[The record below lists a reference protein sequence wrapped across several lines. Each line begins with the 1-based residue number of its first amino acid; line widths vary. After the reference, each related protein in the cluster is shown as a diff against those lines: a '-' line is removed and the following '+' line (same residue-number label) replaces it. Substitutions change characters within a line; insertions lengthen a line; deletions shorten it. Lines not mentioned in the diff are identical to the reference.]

1 MPPTF
6 PVPRDPDRIAPPR
19 FTCRHAAVGGA
30 SQVTVSGELD
40 LATAPCLE
48 RALHSAEVRPA
59 LVVLDLRDVE
69 FLDCAGAYLLVATDR
84 RIRSEGGRFVIVIR
98 PGGTVDRLL
107 ALTGAG
113 RELELTELLPVARSP
128 VAA

>member
-1 MPPTF
+1 M
-6 PVPRDPDRIAPPR
+6 
-19 FTCRHAAVGGA
+19 
-30 SQVTVSGELD
+30 
-40 LATAPCLE
+40 
-48 RALHSAEVRPA
+48 
-59 LVVLDLRDVE
+59 E